1 MATTK
6 GQPSQTSVMKEE
18 SINVT
23 TPYNFFQFPLSL
35 DSKFDSSKLS
45 PFSQTNSGTNT
56 IKAKGNPIIRPS
68 STPNSQLFSEF
79 LTPRSNLDRV
89 FSSLSS
95 NNLDQAATE
104 TRKEEGK
111 TKNSEEE
118 KFLFVNRFSSSV
130 KMSAGPPIS
139 RFAIQPKKN
148 LELSEEER
156 LFQAH
161 LGLLKSSETKVDDTE
176 ISAAPVFSASVL
188 KKHKQKFEQYGF
200 FAGITSILEKNQRDS
215 TLDDPR
221 LFFNISSPSSAFIC
235 GSQGSGKSHTL
246 SCLLENCLMCSD
258 LSELKN
264 PLAALVLHY
273 DEFTSDSK
281 GTPCEAAYLSSIP
294 DIKVRILCSPANLET
309 IKRTYANL
317 NVTIEPLHIN
327 QTDLNTKRMLDLMAV
342 STEDGPMPL
351 YLHSINRILRELR
364 LEQQKKQTQFNYNDF
379 KRKVTGIGLSLAQ
392 IAPLNQRL
400 DTLESFMPKS
410 QTIQNAWDM
419 RIPSSKPQERGNEW
433 LIKGGTLT
441 IVDLSCPC
449 VTSEGA
455 CALFNMCVGLFLE
468 QKTNIGR
475 IVALDEAHK
484 YMNSTAEA
492 STLTSTLLTS
502 IRVQRHIGTRVFI
515 STQEPTISPALL
527 DLCSI
532 TIVHR
537 FSSPE
542 WLRCLR
548 QHIAALNHEQ
558 LDFDEVDIDLITK
571 ANGNAGGMTQKA
583 NGNAGIM
590 TQKQILAQIVQLDVG
605 GALLFAPSAMIGSQ
619 KLGIGY
625 LHIKVRNRVSTDG
638 GKSIMAT

>member
-6 GQPSQTSVMKEE
+6 GQPEQTSAMKEE
-18 SINVT
+18 SSNVT
-23 TPYNFFQFPLSL
+23 APINFLQFPLNL
-35 DSKFDSSKLS
+35 DMKFDSFKFAPCIRQNSVVTTTQVRRDSIDES
-45 PFSQTNSGTNT
+45 PTSLT
-56 IKAKGNPIIRPS
+56 
-68 STPNSQLFSEF
+68 STLFSEF
-79 LTPRSNLDRV
+79 LTPRSVSDSI
-89 FSSLSS
+89 FSSFGGKKP
-95 NNLDQAATE
+95 NQD
-104 TRKEEGK
+104 KEHTGKVEGK
-111 TKNSEEE
+111 INNSEEE
-118 KFLFVNRFSSSV
+118 KFLFVNRFSTPA
-130 KMSAGPPIS
+130 KMSPGPPIS
-139 RFAIQPKKN
+139 RFAIHPKRV
-148 LELSEEER
+148 EISEEER

-161 LGLLKSSETKVDDTE
+161 LELLKSSISNVDDTE
-176 ISAAPVFSASVL
+176 TSAAPVFSASVL
-188 KKHKQKFEQYGF
+188 KKHKKSFQQYGF
-200 FAGITSILEKNQRDS
+200 FAGISSILEKNQRDS

-246 SCLLENCLMCSD
+246 SCLLENCLMRSD
-258 LSELKN
+258 LSNLKN
-264 PLAALVLHY
+264 PLSALVLHY
-273 DEFTSDSK
+273 DEFTSNSR
-281 GTPCEAAYLSSIP
+281 GTPCEAAYLASNP
-294 DIKVRILCSPANLET
+294 DIKVRVLCSPTNLET
-309 IKRTYANL
+309 IKRTYAAL

-342 STEDGPMPL
+342 NTEDGPMPL

-364 LEQQKKQTQFNYNDF
+364 LQQQTNDTQFNYSEF
-379 KRKVTGIGLSLAQ
+379 KSKVMSSGLTATQL
-392 IAPLNQRL
+392 APLNQRL

-410 QTIQNAWDM
+410 QTTQNAWS
-419 RIPSSKPQERGNEW
+419 RQNLLSKSQERGNEW
-433 LIKGGTLT
+433 TIKGGTLT

-468 QKTNIGR
+468 QDTKIGR

-484 YMNSTAEA
+484 YMNSTVEA

-502 IRVQRHIGTRVFI
+502 IRLQRHNGTRVFI

-548 QHIAALNHEQ
+548 QHIAALNHDQ
-558 LDFDEVDIDLITK
+558 LDFEEVDFDVTTK
-571 ANGNAGGMTQKA
+571 VNGDFRS
-583 NGNAGIM
+583 M
-590 TQKQILAQIVQLDVG
+590 TQKQILAQIVKLDVG
-605 GALLFAPSAMIGSQ
+605 GALLFAPSAMIGSE

-625 LHIKVRNRVSTDG
+625 LHIKVRNRVSADG
-638 GKSIMAT
+638 GKSIMAV